1 MAAAASMPTQQILSR
16 TPNVALRARLIGHNE
31 ALKALVTLRVGCF
44 MLRNDLVALIMPDLV
59 WLTAGSVTGLI
70 GLCEFIFIWLFDES
84 WRLLLHG
91 FGPLLMGG
99 QACRQ
104 AGTRLLLRSYCTEVC
119 VDFDGFTDSLRT
131 THERENRANLCD
143 LWLRKTI
150 ICWTC

>member
-91 FGPLLMGG
+91 FGPLSMGCSKDVGRRG
-99 QACRQ
+99 QGC
-104 AGTRLLLRSYCTEVC
+104 C
-119 VDFDGFTDSLRT
+119 
-131 THERENRANLCD
+131 
-143 LWLRKTI
+143 
-150 ICWTC
+150 